1 MVEIEDERKLRVFME
16 KYDFELPNSRR
27 TPRNLTYQ

>member
-16 KYDFELPNSRR
+16 KYDLELPNSRR
-27 TPRNLTYQ
+27 TRRI